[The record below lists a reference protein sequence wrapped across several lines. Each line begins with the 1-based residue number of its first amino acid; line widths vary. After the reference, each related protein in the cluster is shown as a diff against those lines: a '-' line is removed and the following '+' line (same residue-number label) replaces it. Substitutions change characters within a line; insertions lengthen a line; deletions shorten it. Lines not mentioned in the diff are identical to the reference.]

1 MTVVLLCVLCAI
13 FQQSKN
19 LSIFVSGLTYLLVL
33 FSTLNPGEMLNTS
46 LSWRF
51 EISLSLKFLLRS
63 WKQTILLYLKICLF
77 ETERESTSTCV
88 GRWAEGKGQGESQ
101 GHCLLREEPEAGLDY
116 MTLKSG
122 WPLMDWASQVPPL
135 LLYLNVFC
143 ALFFNQRSVL
153 HNTSLKINS
162 W

>member
-33 FSTLNPGEMLNTS
+33 FSTLNPGEMLNKS

-77 ETERESTSTCV
+77 ETEWESTSTCV

-122 WPLMDWASQVPPL
+122 WPLMDWATQVPPP
-135 LLYLNVFC
+135 F
-143 ALFFNQRSVL
+143 ALFKCILCSFFQPA
-153 HNTSLKINS
+153 
-162 W
+162 